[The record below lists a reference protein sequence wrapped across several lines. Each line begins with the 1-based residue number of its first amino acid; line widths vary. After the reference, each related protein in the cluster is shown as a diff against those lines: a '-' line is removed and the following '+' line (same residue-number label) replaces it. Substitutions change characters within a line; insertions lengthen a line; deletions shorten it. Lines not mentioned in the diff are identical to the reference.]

1 MKLRSRETPTIAAA
15 KAGYSAAP
23 AHRFEGDGRLPFER
37 KAPRG
42 RRCSDPLAGIWEKEI
57 CADDLGNAGIA
68 GAIAEFEEIQGATPN
83 SRPASGEPWNAASG
97 PGVRDR
103 GAARATVT
111 LFRGPE
117 RPSSA
122 DTNTGAGR

>member
-1 MKLRSRETPTIAAA
+1 MI
-15 KAGYSAAP
+15 SAAP
-23 AHRFEGDGRLPFER
+23 GLRAIRRVRGD
-37 KAPRG
+37 PRG
-42 RRCSDPLAGIWEKEI
+42 HPELKTSIRRTVE
-57 CADDLGNAGIA
+57 
-68 GAIAEFEEIQGATPN
+68 
-83 SRPASGEPWNAASG
+83 RRV

-103 GAARATVT
+103 GATRATVT

>member
-15 KAGYSAAP
+15 RAGFSAGA
-23 AHRFEGDGRLPFER
+23 AYRFEGDGRAFPSSAKCRGGGAARVRWPGFGSGRFVPMISAAPGLR
-37 KAPRG
+37 AIRRVRGDPRG
-42 RRCSDPLAGIWEKEI
+42 HPELKTSIRRTVERRA
-57 CADDLGNAGIA
+57 
-68 GAIAEFEEIQGATPN
+68 
-83 SRPASGEPWNAASG
+83 

-103 GAARATVT
+103 GATRATVT